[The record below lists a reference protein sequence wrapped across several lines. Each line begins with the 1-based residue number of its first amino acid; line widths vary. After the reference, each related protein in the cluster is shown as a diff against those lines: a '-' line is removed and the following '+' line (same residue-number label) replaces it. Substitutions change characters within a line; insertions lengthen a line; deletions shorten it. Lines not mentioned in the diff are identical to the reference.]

1 MKANIIYVILVIVGV
16 IIAVRGTAHADNVS
30 YDACV
35 NRCYLDIPG
44 KAEYIEDEK
53 RYWEINSTTDS
64 HLNREYKSMVK
75 HAKIDCRI
83 NCVVGEIKFQD
94 HAVKY
99 YDTDVKNFPLTNE

>member
-16 IIAVRGTAHADNVS
+16 IIAVRGTAYADNVF

-35 NRCYLDIPG
+35 NRCYLDIPE
-44 KAEYIEDEK
+44 KAEFIEDEK
-53 RYWEINSTTDS
+53 QYWNVNSGKDS
-64 HLNREYKSMVK
+64 KWGRDYKSMVK

-83 NCVVGEIKFQD
+83 NCVVEEIKFRD
-94 HAVKY
+94 HAVEY